1 MTEQLVRTLPD
12 KVLSDPSS
20 AAIPQKATRNYA
32 LAFLLAV
39 QLMLVLDMTVVN
51 VALPKIQGDLG
62 FSSANLSWVLNAYTL
77 AFGGLLLLGGR
88 IGDVFGRRRA
98 FMSGL
103 AVFAV
108 ASLLGGL
115 SDSSNMLVATR
126 ALQGVGAAV
135 AAPSVLALITTMAK
149 NDSERNRGL
158 ALFSA
163 VSSAGASIGLILGGF
178 LTGYVSWRWA
188 LFINVPIAAV
198 VLMFGRRYITETAR
212 RPGRFDFVGAI
223 SATLGSSAIVL
234 GFINAPT
241 DGWSDVRTIAA
252 FAAGILLLGLFVV
265 TERSVSHP
273 LLRLELVRNRQRG
286 GAIATMAL
294 VVGAQFALFFFTV
307 QFMQHVL
314 GYGAMKSGFAYLPLT
329 ALIFAT
335 SRLAP
340 KLTAR
345 FGVRPLI
352 VTGAA
357 LLLIANLWLAQLTV
371 DSRYLSELLVPM
383 MLIGVGAGLTFMP
396 ITVAI
401 MMGVE
406 PEHAGSASG
415 VLQMAQQ
422 IGGAIGLS
430 VLVTVYAS
438 HDKIGQVVPGMG
450 AAFYTAAGFL
460 AIAIVVA
467 LTFIGRKPRPAEVA
481 V

>member
-12 KVLSDPSS
+12 QVLSDQSPTET
-20 AAIPQKATRNYA
+20 PPKTGRNYA
-32 LAFLLAV
+32 LALLLMV

-51 VALPKIQGDLG
+51 VALPKIQLDLG
-62 FSSANLSWVLNAYTL
+62 FSAANLSWVLNAYTL
-77 AFGGLLLLGGR
+77 TFGGLLLLGGR

-103 AVFAV
+103 VIFTI
-108 ASLLGGL
+108 ASFLGGIAQ
-115 SDSSNMLVATR
+115 SSELLVGAR
-126 ALQGVGAAV
+126 ALQGVGSAM

-149 NDSERNRGL
+149 TDSERNRGL

-178 LTGYVSWRWA
+178 LTGYASWRWS
-188 LFINVPIAAV
+188 LFINVPIALV
-198 VLMFGRRYITETAR
+198 VLVFARRFIGETAR
-212 RPGRFDFVGAI
+212 RPGRFDVVGAL

-241 DGWSDVRTIAA
+241 HGWGDVKTVGA
-252 FAAGILLLGLFVV
+252 FAAGFFFLLLFAV
-265 TERSVSHP
+265 TERNVSHP
-273 LLRLELVRNRQRG
+273 LLRLDLVRDRQRG

-314 GYGAMKSGFAYLPLT
+314 GYGAMKSGFAYLPLSL
-329 ALIFAT
+329 LIFAT
-335 SRLAP
+335 SRVAP
-340 KLTAR
+340 ALTAR
-345 FGVRPLI
+345 FGVRRLI

-357 LLLIANLWLAQLTV
+357 LLMIANLWLAQLTV
-371 DSRYLSELLVPM
+371 DSSYATELLVPM

-438 HDKIGQVVPGMG
+438 HDKIGQVVPGM
-450 AAFYTAAGFL
+450 AESFYAAAGFL
-460 AIAIVVA
+460 AVAIVVA
-467 LTFIGRKPRPAEVA
+467 LTFIGRKSRREVRTS
-481 V
+481 